1 MYADPTLAIAKASNT
16 MSDNQQT
23 NIISS
28 DNQKPPIIA
37 WAAAIAIIGFILYVY
52 NSAQPTEITAPVQA
66 EEVVTEPIT
75 GISDETK
82 DAISAYFKSGS
93 EPTIKDATWTDQ
105 SKDTLY
111 VGVIDDKS
119 NRDGI
124 ANYVCSV
131 LTDDF
136 GLSGQ
141 GVDVYVMDIAKIAR
155 DNKWVI
161 LGKAKCD

>member
-1 MYADPTLAIAKASNT
+1 MYADPTLAIAKASNP
-16 MSDNQQT
+16 MPDNQPN

-28 DNQKPPIIA
+28 DDQKPPIIA
-37 WAAAIAIIGFILYVY
+37 WVAAIVIIGFILYVY
-52 NSAQPTEITAPVQA
+52 NSAKPKEITAPVQ
-66 EEVVTEPIT
+66 EVAAEPIT

-82 DAISAYFKSGS
+82 DAISAYFKSDS

-131 LTDDF
+131 LNDDF
-136 GLSGQ
+136 GLAGQ